1 MTEKDIIETDAP
13 SSKVTL
19 PDSISPEEFP
29 EYLEKTMIEF
39 SNGDIIEGVI
49 VKIERNEVMVDVG
62 YKSEGV
68 ITSREL
74 SVKKDVD
81 PNQIVKEGEKIQA
94 LVVNKEDDAGRLLL
108 SLKRAKYEKVWKEII
123 KIYEEGK
130 PIKGTVIEVVK
141 GGLIVDI
148 GVRAFLPASLIDVR
162 RIKDLSSFE
171 GDEVEAKI
179 VELDR
184 QRNNIVLSRKAFMEE
199 ELSGERKEFLEDLEV
214 GNIKEGKVSS
224 IVNFGAFIDIG
235 GMDGLVHV
243 SELSWRHIENP
254 NEVVKVGDAVKVK
267 VLEIDNTKERISLSI
282 KQVTEDPWLDFANGT
297 KEGDLLEGQVSKAVP
312 FGAFVL
318 IGNGVEGLVHV
329 SEIGDENIK
338 SPELEVAIGQKV
350 MVKIIEMDIDKRKVS
365 LSIKQADPD
374 WKDPEKKEENLTR
387 HSSESDSSPKRQKLD
402 GIDESLESILEEL
415 KERGIGTT

>member
-1 MTEKDIIETDAP
+1 M
-13 SSKVTL
+13 
-19 PDSISPEEFP
+19 
-29 EYLEKTMIEF
+29 
-39 SNGDIIEGVI
+39 
-49 VKIERNEVMVDVG
+49 
-62 YKSEGV
+62 
-68 ITSREL
+68 
-74 SVKKDVD
+74 
-81 PNQIVKEGEKIQA
+81 
-94 LVVNKEDDAGRLLL
+94 
-108 SLKRAKYEKVWKEII
+108 
-123 KIYEEGK
+123 
-130 PIKGTVIEVVK
+130 
-141 GGLIVDI
+141 
-148 GVRAFLPASLIDVR
+148 
-162 RIKDLSSFE
+162 SSFE

>member
-1 MTEKDIIETDAP
+1 M
-13 SSKVTL
+13 
-19 PDSISPEEFP
+19 
-29 EYLEKTMIEF
+29 
-39 SNGDIIEGVI
+39 
-49 VKIERNEVMVDVG
+49 
-62 YKSEGV
+62 
-68 ITSREL
+68 
-74 SVKKDVD
+74 
-81 PNQIVKEGEKIQA
+81 
-94 LVVNKEDDAGRLLL
+94 L